1 MKRIVSFILVLC
13 LLLSLCA
20 FEVVNDDADSESS
33 PEAPVVCTCG
43 QPDGVHTADCPLYIA
58 PADEKDE
65 PECTCGAGDG
75 ELHAE
80 GCPLYVAPDEPTPT
94 DPPVEED
101 PFDVAAAY
109 EYLLSCETDEEVE
122 AFVSGLSAEEYAAL
136 ENYVIETEMAD

>member
-20 FEVVNDDADSESS
+20 FVGEGGDADPESS

-75 ELHAE
+75 
-80 GCPLYVAPDEPTPT
+80 
-94 DPPVEED
+94 
-101 PFDVAAAY
+101 
-109 EYLLSCETDEEVE
+109 
-122 AFVSGLSAEEYAAL
+122 
-136 ENYVIETEMAD
+136 